1 MNSSDLFRL
10 QVMRRVSS
18 IRSFQ
23 DAWAR
28 WTSHGSPTRPTTA
41 QGILE
46 IGDKLSEIFQT
57 DSRGNRT
64 QSGVSAAGTVWECL
78 VCWYLNLC
86 FWGTDVVVVRP
97 TQEVQPPAIRD
108 ALSVNIANSATN
120 SESDLIA
127 FSIPWTLAPGG
138 TLPEIEIAIRQ
149 CAEQVDVGIIQC
161 KTNWADNAQVP
172 LLWDLIYR
180 AARSGTSVRIGAATV
195 GRNGIGPS
203 TFRTFSYAFATVPTQ
218 TKAIRSG
225 SLPVVRVSGLSGGN
239 YWGQATSQ
247 GVARSIREYM
257 TSNWITHYTGTIQA
271 HLASEVLAAPDV
283 LDWFFTLG
291 FPSY

>member
-1 MNSSDLFRL
+1 MKPSDVFRVR
-10 QVMRRVSS
+10 VMRRVSS
-18 IRSFQ
+18 IQSFQ
-23 DAWAR
+23 DAWRR
-28 WTSHGSPTRPTTA
+28 WTSGGSPARPTTS

-46 IGDKLSEIFQT
+46 IGDSLSEIFQT

-97 TQEVQPPAIRD
+97 NQEVQPLALRD
-108 ALSVNIANSATN
+108 ALSVNIANCATN

-127 FSIPWTLAPGG
+127 FSIPWELAPRG
-138 TLPEIEIAIRQ
+138 TLEEVEIAIRQ
-149 CAEQVDVGIIQC
+149 CAEQVDVGIVQC
-161 KTNWADNAQVP
+161 KTSWADNAQVP

-203 TFRTFSYAFATVPTQ
+203 TFRTFTYAFATVPTQ
-218 TKAIRSG
+218 TTSFRTG
-225 SLPVVRVSGLSGGN
+225 MLPVVRVSGLSGGN
-239 YWGQATSQ
+239 YWGRPTLP
-247 GVARSIREYM
+247 GVARSIREYV
-257 TSNWITHYTGTIQA
+257 TSNWISHYKGTIQA
-271 HLASEVLAAPDV
+271 HLGTEVLHEPDI

-291 FPSY
+291 FPQP